1 MKKNHEVAHVIGQ
14 TVKAQALISLGI
26 AVTVIGAVASS
37 LLPPLVLAD
46 IIDRLAQKQPISFG
60 LALSYLLLLAL
71 AGVLESARESLL
83 TIFGQKM
90 THALRTRLSQK
101 LTALS
106 ADVLTGQEAG
116 AVVSRFVSD
125 VDTVEN
131 LFTSGIISMFADTCR
146 IISIFVVIW
155 SKNPGLAF
163 VLLVVLPFIFLFTRI
178 IQKRMLAAE
187 LANRAAVG
195 RVTSQVP
202 ETIRC
207 IRTIHT
213 LGKERWMEKRYAEV
227 IGESYAAIEKTNFYD
242 AVYSPVILI
251 FNAITVSAVMLL
263 SASGNPAVLSWFGMS
278 VGTAVAVINYI
289 AQIFTPLES
298 LGMEIQ
304 TIQSAIAGVRRV
316 NLFLAQEER
325 EIPKTS
331 NAADSLEGAKSA
343 GRAGNGK
350 VKAADNGS
358 GRAASLSEATG
369 TQPEICVDFSDVT
382 FGYDER
388 QVLKDLSFAVK
399 TGEHV
404 TLQGRTGAGKS
415 TIFKL
420 LLGLYRPQSGSVR
433 INGIPADRISDQER
447 RKIFGYVEQSFHM
460 IPGTVRDQITLGDAR
475 ISAKQAEEAAR
486 LTGLHEA
493 ISQLE
498 HGYDT
503 PCTSS
508 MFSQGQWQLLSIA
521 RAVAAQPQIL
531 LLDEITANLDAETEQ
546 AVLKALANVSE
557 QRTVISISHR
567 VYSERE
573 NRSIHIG

>member
-14 TVKAQALISLGI
+14 TVKAQALLSLGI

-155 SKNPGLAF
+155 TKNLGLAF
-163 VLLVVLPFIFLFTRI
+163 VLLIVLPFIFLFTRS

-227 IGESYAAIEKTNFYD
+227 IGESYTAIEKTNFYD

-331 NAADSLEGAKSA
+331 IMADAAKGAESA
-343 GRAGNGK
+343 GN
-350 VKAADNGS
+350 VDNGS

-388 QVLKDLSFAVK
+388 PVLKDLSFAVK

-460 IPGTVRDQITLGDAR
+460 IPGTVCDQITLGDAR